1 MLTEVQLCEW
11 SDALTSLRKINAE
24 WSSGIDLHREY
35 LSNLFEQ
42 FGDEDMLLVI
52 EDMMHHLDAHI
63 CSNPLAFS
71 APEFHESVRDVLHEY
86 FEGMHAFDTINLD
99 MEADALCRFCE
110 ALYFKWVV
118 PARECGS
125 TFIRKPPNGPVI
137 DAKLARIRAKP
148 QPDQRTDEWYK
159 FRHNLLTASN
169 AWKAF
174 ESQACANQLIYEKCK
189 PLKGNEEKEYVNTS
203 SPMHWGQKYE
213 PVSRMV
219 YEHLYKTRVADF
231 GCLQHDA
238 YPFLGASP
246 DGINVDP
253 GSQRYGRM
261 LEIKNIVN
269 RDITGIP
276 KKEYWIQMQLQ
287 METADLNECDF
298 LETQFSEEGDD
309 SNDSNDNNS
318 NDMSIHMEAV
328 MTGTMIYFMKDG
340 RPHYEYEP
348 IRCTRSQSE
357 AWFNDAMERNQ
368 AHMWMKTIRWRL
380 EKMSCVL
387 VLRNKLWFQHAIK
400 VLDDLW
406 KTIIKERNNP
416 QGCEHRAP
424 KRRIAPT
431 ATTGPNAT
439 APNALNKSASFMQ
452 AWLSTSQPVS
462 ANANPN
468 AVYERKCL
476 IDMSSLE

>member
-1 MLTEVQLCEW
+1 MIPPECTNAL
-11 SDALTSLRKINAE
+11 DALRAINAE
-24 WSSGIDLHREY
+24 WSNEIDLHQEY
-35 LSNLFEQ
+35 LSSLFDQ
-42 FGDEDMLLVI
+42 FGEEDMLFTI
-52 EDMMHHLDAHI
+52 EDMLQHLDAYV
-63 CSNPLAFS
+63 CDNPLAFS
-71 APEFHESVRDVLHEY
+71 APDFHETVREVLHEY
-86 FEGMHAFDTINLD
+86 FEGMHAFEFSAAMDL
-99 MEADALCRFCE
+99 EADALCRFCE
-110 ALYFKWVV
+110 ALYFRHAN
-118 PARECGS
+118 PPRECGS
-125 TFIRKPPNGPVI
+125 TFIRKPPNMAMI
-137 DAKLARIRAKP
+137 NKKLAHIRAKP
-148 QPDQRTDEWYK
+148 QPDQRTAEWYK
-159 FRHNLLTASN
+159 FRHDLLTASN

-174 ESQACANQLIYEKCK
+174 ESQACMNQLIYEKCK
-189 PLKGNEEKEYVNTS
+189 PLQQSPNPEKDHVNTA

-231 GCLQHDA
+231 GCLQHDT

-253 GSQRYGRM
+253 ASHRYGRM

-298 LETQFSEEGDD
+298 LETQFAEEGD
-309 SNDSNDNNS
+309 
-318 NDMSIHMEAV
+318 EASEAASEFKEAALL
-328 MTGTMIYFMKDG
+328 TGTMLYFMKDG

-348 IRCTRSQSE
+348 IGLNRDRGESE

-368 AHMWMKTIRWRL
+368 EHMWMKTIRWRL

-387 VLRNKLWFQHAIK
+387 VLRNKLWFQHAIQ

-406 KTIIKERNNP
+406 QTIVKERDNP

-424 KRRIAPT
+424 KRRT
-431 ATTGPNAT
+431 PNA
-439 APNALNKSASFMQ
+439 ANAANATSASAATMH
-452 AWLSTSQPVS
+452 AWLSTNTGAP
-462 ANANPN
+462 
-468 AVYERKCL
+468 ELKCL

>member
-1 MLTEVQLCEW
+1 MDMQIGEW
-11 SDALTSLRKINAE
+11 SKSLDALRAINAV
-24 WSSGIDLHREY
+24 WANDIDLHCEY

-42 FGDEDMLLVI
+42 FGHEDMLLVI
-52 EDMMHHLDAHI
+52 EDMMHHLDAHV
-63 CSNPLAFS
+63 CENPLAFS
-71 APEFHESVRDVLHEY
+71 APDFHESVRDVLHEY
-86 FEGMHAFDTINLD
+86 FEGTQAFEFSATMDL
-99 MEADALCRFCE
+99 EADALCRFCE

-118 PARECGS
+118 PARECGN
-125 TFIRKPPNGPVI
+125 TFIRKPPNVPVI
-137 DAKLARIRAKP
+137 DAKLAHIRAKP

-174 ESQACANQLIYEKCK
+174 ESEACKNQLIYEKCK
-189 PLKGNEEKEYVNTS
+189 PLRVHEEPEYVNTS
-203 SPMHWGQKYE
+203 STLHWGNKYE
-213 PVSRMV
+213 PVSRMI
-219 YEHLYKTRVADF
+219 YEHLYKTKVADF
-231 GCLQHDA
+231 GCLQHDKHL
-238 YPFLGASP
+238 FLGASP

-309 SNDSNDNNS
+309 RD
-318 NDMSIHMEAV
+318 NDMAANAAV

-348 IRCTRSQSE
+348 IGFNRGESE

-368 AHMWMKTIRWRL
+368 AHMWMKTIHWRL

-387 VLRNKLWFQHAIK
+387 VLRNKLWFQHAIQ

-406 KTIIKERNNP
+406 KTILQERANP

-424 KRRIAPT
+424 KRRITPT
-431 ATTGPNAT
+431 TTMAPNAT
-439 APNALNKSASFMQ
+439 TTATNKSASFMQ
-452 AWLSTSQPVS
+452 AWLNKPKDEH
-462 ANANPN
+462 P
-468 AVYERKCL
+468 ERKCL

>member
-1 MLTEVQLCEW
+1 MDAQLSEW
-11 SDALTSLRKINAE
+11 SQALVALHAINAE
-24 WSSGIDLHREY
+24 WMIDIDLHHEY
-35 LSNLFEQ
+35 LSSLFQQ
-42 FGDEDMLLVI
+42 FGEEDMLLII
-52 EDMMHHLDAHI
+52 EDMLQHLDAYI
-63 CSNPLAFS
+63 CDNPLAFS
-71 APEFHESVRDVLHEY
+71 APDFHETVHDVLHEY
-86 FEGMHAFDTINLD
+86 FEGMHAFEFSAAMDL
-99 MEADALCRFCE
+99 EADALCRFCE
-110 ALYFKWVV
+110 ALYFRYAN
-118 PARECGS
+118 PPRECGS
-125 TFIRKPPNGPVI
+125 TFIRKPPNVPVI
-137 DAKLARIRAKP
+137 DAKLAHIRAKP
-148 QPDQRTDEWYK
+148 QPDQRTPDWYK
-159 FRHNLLTASN
+159 FRHDLLTASN

-174 ESQACANQLIYEKCK
+174 ESQACMNQLIYEKCK
-189 PLKGNEEKEYVNTS
+189 PLLQGGQEKEHVNTA

-213 PVSRMV
+213 PVSRMI

-253 GSQRYGRM
+253 ASQRYGRM

-298 LETQFSEEGDD
+298 LETQFAEEGDAD
-309 SNDSNDNNS
+309 GSSESNTR
-318 NDMSIHMEAV
+318 MAL

-348 IRCTRSQSE
+348 IGLNRGESE
-357 AWFNDAMERNQ
+357 AWFSDAMERNQ

-387 VLRNKLWFQHAIK
+387 VLRNKRWFQHAIR

-406 KTIIKERNNP
+406 QTIVKERDNP
-416 QGCEHRAP
+416 QGYEHRAP
-424 KRRIAPT
+424 KRRPT
-431 ATTGPNAT
+431 PGTNA
-439 APNALNKSASFMQ
+439 AAALSAQFMQ
-452 AWLSTSQPVS
+452 SWLQQTQTTVNSET
-462 ANANPN
+462 PN
-468 AVYERKCL
+468 ERKCL
-476 IDMSSLE
+476 IDVSNLEMD

>member
-1 MLTEVQLCEW
+1 MDNEW
-11 SDALTSLRKINAE
+11 SDALTSLIRINAE
-24 WSSGIDLHREY
+24 WSTEIDLHQEY

-42 FGDEDMLLVI
+42 FGHEDMLLVI
-52 EDMMHHLDAHI
+52 EDMMQHLDAYI
-63 CSNPLAFS
+63 CDNPLAFS
-71 APEFHESVRDVLHEY
+71 APDFHESVRDVLHEY
-86 FEGMHAFDTINLD
+86 FEGLHVFETINLD
-99 MEADALCRFCE
+99 LEADALCRFCE
-110 ALYFKWVV
+110 ALYFKWIA
-118 PARECGS
+118 PARECGN
-125 TFIRKPPNGPVI
+125 TFIRKPPNIAII
-137 DAKLARIRAKP
+137 DAKLAHIRAKP

-174 ESQACANQLIYEKCK
+174 ESQACINQLIYEKCK
-189 PLKGNEEKEYVNTS
+189 PLRVHEETEYVNTS
-203 SPMHWGQKYE
+203 STLHWGHKYE

-219 YEHLYKTRVADF
+219 YEHLYKTKVADF
-231 GCLQHDA
+231 GCLQHDKHL
-238 YPFLGASP
+238 FLGASP

-298 LETQFSEEGDD
+298 LETQFCEEGDD
-309 SNDSNDNNS
+309 DNDT
-318 NDMSIHMEAV
+318 DMSIRKEAL

-348 IRCTRSQSE
+348 IGSNSE

-368 AHMWMKTIRWRL
+368 AHMWMKTIHWRL

-387 VLRNKLWFQHAIK
+387 VLRNKLWFQHAIQ

-406 KTIIKERNNP
+406 KTIIKERSNP
-416 QGCEHRAP
+416 QGYEHRAP
-424 KRRIAPT
+424 KRRIA
-431 ATTGPNAT
+431 TTT
-439 APNALNKSASFMQ
+439 APNNAPNNANNALNKSASFMQ
-452 AWLSTSQPVS
+452 AWLNKPKDEH
-462 ANANPN
+462 P
-468 AVYERKCL
+468 ERKCL
-476 IDMSSLE
+476 IDMSALE